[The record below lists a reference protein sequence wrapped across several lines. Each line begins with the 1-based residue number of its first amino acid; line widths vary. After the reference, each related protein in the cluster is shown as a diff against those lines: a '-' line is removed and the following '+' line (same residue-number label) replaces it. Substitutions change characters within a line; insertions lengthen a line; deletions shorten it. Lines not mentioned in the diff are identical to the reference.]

1 MTDSKSP
8 NQPDR
13 PGSDDEVV
21 PEDLRILDAS
31 LSKALQG
38 FADQP
43 SPHGLVDRVFEA
55 SVSDLP
61 TRVLPFQSET
71 RVWRLPYVGYAAMIL
86 VAVLAFVAVSQRGG
100 DVEVDR
106 TRIADTSLEDFTIE
120 GPRDSEAMLVAVL
133 DPDEGWFEEDE
144 FNVNLD
150 SGVEAVLRSRMFGV
164 DDLTGDVLAM
174 LGGPAS

>member
-13 PGSDDEVV
+13 TESDAEVV
-21 PEDLRILDAS
+21 PEDLQALDAS
-31 LSKALQG
+31 LSKAFQG

-55 SVSDLP
+55 SVADLP
-61 TRVLPFQSET
+61 TKVLPFEPEIQG
-71 RVWRLPYVGYAAMIL
+71 WRLPYLGYAAMIL

-100 DVEVDR
+100 DVQVDQ
-106 TRIADTSLEDFTIE
+106 TRIADASLEDFTLE

-150 SGVEAVLRSRMFGV
+150 LGVEAVLRSRMFGV